1 MSELNHPLALSGD
14 AGIATVYDQ
23 GAHVAS
29 WTPFGHD
36 PVLFVSR
43 RSGFQVGRSI
53 RGGIPVCFPWFGP
66 GQPVMWWSPAP
77 RMVLPVSQFKLSR
90 SLRKT
95 IARFRRTPGCEL
107 RIDNDFPTVIRSCA
121 DKPRALSTATGM
133 S

>member
-43 RSGFQVGRSI
+43 RSGFQVG
-53 RGGIPVCFPWFGP
+53 
-66 GQPVMWWSPAP
+66 
-77 RMVLPVSQFKLSR
+77 LS
-90 SLRKT
+90 L
-95 IARFRRTPGCEL
+95 IH
-107 RIDNDFPTVIRSCA
+107 I
-121 DKPRALSTATGM
+121 
-133 S
+133 